1 MSDLNNILCWCIGD
15 IFLFL
20 FYVFLNVINFFIVWG
35 KFDVLNVLVYGM
47 LIGVFLIYLVLVILL

>member
-15 IFLFL
+15 SFLFL

-35 KFDVLNVLVYGM
+35 KFDVLNVLVYGI